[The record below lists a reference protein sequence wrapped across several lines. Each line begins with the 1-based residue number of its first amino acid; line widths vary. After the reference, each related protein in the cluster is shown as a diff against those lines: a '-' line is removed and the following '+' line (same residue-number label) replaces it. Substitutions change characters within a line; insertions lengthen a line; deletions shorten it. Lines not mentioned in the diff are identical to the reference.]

1 MDKEIDINN
10 EQAIIEKERERIA
23 KKLRKFLV
31 DNDYDDC
38 EFDEFFAS
46 LDKDEEPKYE
56 IKLKEDVPFEE
67 LINNYGFKTYGE
79 DDLTFGIQVTNLET
93 DYPDIV
99 IYGDRNIRVVTGRGV
114 CKLYDLITDGHIEKV
129 EV

>member
-1 MDKEIDINN
+1 MDN
-10 EQAIIEKERERIA
+10 EQEIIKKEREKIA

-31 DNDYDDC
+31 DNDYDYY

-67 LINNYGFKTYGE
+67 LINNYGFKMCKE
-79 DDLTFGIQVTNLET
+79 DDLSFGIQVTNLET
-93 DYPDIV
+93 NYPDIV
-99 IYGDRNIRVVTGRGV
+99 IYEDRHIRVITNKGN
-114 CKLYDLITDGHIEKV
+114 CKLYDLIIDGYIEKV
-129 EV
+129 EVYDE